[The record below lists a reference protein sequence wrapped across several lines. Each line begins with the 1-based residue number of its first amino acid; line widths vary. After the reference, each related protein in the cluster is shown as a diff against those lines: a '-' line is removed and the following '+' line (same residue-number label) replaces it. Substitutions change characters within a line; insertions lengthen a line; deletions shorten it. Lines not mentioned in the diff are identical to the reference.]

1 MSIFGSGHEVVTSL
15 TRPATPLVGQMIYQT
30 DTDEFLKYVSYG
42 GANRWMQAVP
52 KPNRNLIIN
61 GDFGVAQRST
71 GSVALTNTAAYCGVD
86 RWMSFQVGTPQSTQ
100 QQVTTAL
107 PTQAT
112 NGVSFKSGVRI
123 GRNVGSTNTAY
134 ITLFTAMETV
144 DCVKAQGKK
153 VTLSFWMK
161 GGAGLNLSGNSVS
174 VVVNSGTGT
183 DQSNSSQ
190 MSWTG
195 RTGVIQTSAVV
206 SSSWQYFTYTGTVPA
221 SATQLGVYVYP
232 LTFGAAAAIAD
243 DNVYFTGMQ
252 LEIGSAPSEFE
263 FEPFETTLR
272 KCMRYYNRIT
282 SAAGGAYI
290 CVGSAYA
297 TGAAVFPLFLPVPLR
312 VPNTLFE
319 YSALSDFRIGTATLS
334 ALTPT
339 VLAAPTGQGNI
350 SAPVMNAA
358 TSASLVAGNA
368 PLMYF
373 SSGTG
378 YLGFGAEL

>member
-1 MSIFGSGHEVVTSL
+1 MPLFGSGHEVVTSL
-15 TRPATPLVGQMIYQT
+15 TRPASPIIGQMIYQT

-86 RWMSFQVGTPQSTQ
+86 RWMSFQVGTAQSTQ

-195 RTGVIQTSAVV
+195 VTRVIQTSAVV

-272 KCMRYYNRIT
+272 KCQRYFVGFRSGASNTPMGVAGNQSAGLAYAMTTLPTTMRRLPSVSFSAFGGITIIT
-282 SAAGGAYI
+282 SAGAYT
-290 CVGSAYA
+290 VSAVSS
-297 TGAAVFPLFLPVPLR
+297 VF
-312 VPNTLFE
+312 N
-319 YSALSDFRIGTATLS
+319 ITANN
-334 ALTPT
+334 LTIYFTCPT
-339 VLAAPTGQGNI
+339 PSGHG
-350 SAPVMNAA
+350 MWRM
-358 TSASLVAGNA
+358 SASIYMSV
-368 PLMYF
+368 
-373 SSGTG
+373 S
-378 YLGFGAEL
+378 AEL

>member
-1 MSIFGSGHEVVTSL
+1 MPTFGFGPEVVTSA
-15 TRPATPLVGQMIYQT
+15 TRPATPAIGQLIYQT
-30 DTDEFLKYVSYG
+30 DTDEYLKYVSYG

-86 RWMSFQVGTPQSTQ
+86 RWMSFQVGTAQSTK

-190 MSWTG
+190 MSLTG
-195 RTGVIQTSAVV
+195 ITGVIQTSAVV

-263 FEPFETTLR
+263 FEQFETTLR
-272 KCMRYYNRIT
+272 KCKRYYVRKNVY
-282 SAAGGAYI
+282 AAGSVGGSFNAYI
-290 CVGSAYA
+290 V
-297 TGAAVFPLFLPVPLR
+297 AVQLEPQMRIAPVPAWISGGIAMDC
-312 VPNTLFE
+312 TADYSITGLFGCNP
-319 YSALSDFRIGTATLS
+319 YRNS
-334 ALTPT
+334 T
-339 VLAAPTGQGNI
+339 VDGVEVIYTGP
-350 SAPVMNAA
+350 AFVANARGVTVRQA
-358 TSASLVAGNA
+358 ITQFN
-368 PLMYF
+368 
-373 SSGTG
+373 
-378 YLGFGAEL
+378 AEL

>member
-1 MSIFGSGHEVVTSL
+1 MSIFGAGHEVVTSL
-15 TRPATPLVGQMIYQT
+15 TRPATPLVGQTIYQT

-71 GSVALTNTAAYCGVD
+71 GSVALTNTAAYRGVD
-86 RWMSFQVGTPQSTQ
+86 RWMSFQVGTAQSTQ

-263 FEPFETTLR
+263 FESFETTLR
-272 KCMRYYNRIT
+272 KCQRYYYVVFNGT
-282 SAAGGAYI
+282 GGNNPA
-290 CVGSAYA
+290 
-297 TGAAVFPLFLPVPLR
+297 LFRGNSPFIGNTYFFTFSLPVTPR
-312 VPNTLFE
+312 TANFVIAYPQPSNQIHKPGVRWDTANSIGINATPGNNTRFEFTCVPGV
-319 YSALSDFRIGTATLS
+319 DDG
-334 ALTPT
+334 
-339 VLAAPTGQGNI
+339 
-350 SAPVMNAA
+350 
-358 TSASLVAGNA
+358 ASYYVC
-368 PLMYF
+368 
-373 SSGTG
+373 
-378 YLGFGAEL
+378 YLYGVSVILNGEL